1 MLLLPV
7 SQRAEIDGF
16 CARFFG
22 EEIFPQKFDRS
33 IELAFVQ
40 RKNIK

>member
-1 MLLLPV
+1 MFLLPV

-16 CARFFG
+16 CAGFFG
-22 EEIFPQKFDRS
+22 KEVFPQKFYRS